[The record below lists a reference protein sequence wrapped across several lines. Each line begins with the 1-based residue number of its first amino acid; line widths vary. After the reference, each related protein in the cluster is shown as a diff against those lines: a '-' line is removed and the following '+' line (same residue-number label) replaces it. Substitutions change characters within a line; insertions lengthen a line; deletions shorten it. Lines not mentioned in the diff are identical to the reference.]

1 MPTSTLQEFRSQAVP
16 VSGAMPEPMV
26 QGVAVLQKSTFV
38 TGSAEAGPKLG
49 TANGPAPGLGLGLA
63 GGLVLGEVTGEVLGD
78 GLIEVLALGEVEATP
93 GLDPRP
99 ARTMP
104 PIVPNNRISTTP
116 MIAGINQ
123 GGRSV
128 EPPPPGLRATVGLR
142 AGA

>member
-1 MPTSTLQEFRSQAVP
+1 MPTSTLQEFRSQTVP
-16 VSGAMPEPMV
+16 VSGGMPEPMV

-49 TANGPAPGLGLGLA
+49 TANGPVPGLGLGLA
-63 GGLVLGEVTGEVLGD
+63 AGLVLGEVTGE
-78 GLIEVLALGEVEATP
+78 ALGEVFALGDVVATP

-128 EPPPPGLRATVGLR
+128 GPPPPGLRATVGLR